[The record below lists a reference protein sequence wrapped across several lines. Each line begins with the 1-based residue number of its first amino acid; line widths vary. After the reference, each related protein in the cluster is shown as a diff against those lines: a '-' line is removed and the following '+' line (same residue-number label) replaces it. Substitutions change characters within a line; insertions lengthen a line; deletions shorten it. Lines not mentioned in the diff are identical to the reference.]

1 MDNTSYLKLK
11 EQVSHGNIQLPLE
24 VYNIECQ
31 SSADS
36 YSHWHD
42 EMEFIYIIDGNSE
55 IHIDF
60 KTFTVS
66 SGDFIVIPKGSI
78 HYMAGLNDSK
88 ISYIALVFNL
98 SLIEGTTLDYSQI
111 SFINPILE
119 NKLLFKN
126 ILTYKDNGYNSIIN
140 SFRQLID
147 SFNSRNYGYQLSIKS
162 FLFNIFYTLFNENH
176 ITIDIEKEHYNDL
189 IKVEKLKEVIK
200 YIQTNYKK
208 SISIKELADIA
219 QYSEYHFLRFF
230 KNETSKTCT
239 QYINHFRIQKAA
251 LLLSNTSLSI
261 TEIAYEVGFGDVSYF
276 IKTFKKYMSTSPNK
290 FRKNSIA
297 L

>member
-1 MDNTSYLKLK
+1 MDSTSYLKLK

-24 VYNIECQ
+24 VYNIESQ
-31 SSADS
+31 NSADS

-55 IHIDF
+55 VHIDF

-78 HYMAGLNDSK
+78 HYMAILMDSK
-88 ISYIALVFNL
+88 ISYIALVFSL

-111 SFINPILE
+111 SFINPIIE
-119 NKLLFKN
+119 SKLLFKN
-126 ILTYKDNGYNSIIN
+126 IITNKDNGYTSILN

-162 FLFNIFYTLFNENH
+162 SLFNIFYTLFNENH
-176 ITIDIEKEHYNDL
+176 IQINIEKEHYNDL

-200 YIQTNYKK
+200 YIQTNYKNP
-208 SISIKELADIA
+208 ISIKELADIA

-239 QYINHFRIQKAA
+239 QYINNFRIQKAA

-276 IKTFKKYMSTSPNK
+276 IKTFKKYMCTSPNK
-290 FRKNSIA
+290 FRKSAMLI
-297 L
+297 

>member
-24 VYNIECQ
+24 VYNIEYQ
-31 SSADS
+31 NSADS

-66 SGDFIVIPKGSI
+66 SGDFIIIPKGSI
-78 HYMAGLNDSK
+78 HYMSVLSDSK
-88 ISYIALVFNL
+88 ISYIALVFSL

-111 SFINPILE
+111 SFINPIIE

-126 ILTYKDNGYNSIIN
+126 IITYKDNGYDSIIS
-140 SFRQLID
+140 SFKQLID
-147 SFNSRNYGYQLSIKS
+147 SFNSRNYGYQLYIKS

-176 ITIDIEKEHYNDL
+176 IQIDIEKEHYNDL

-200 YIQTNYKK
+200 YIQTNYKNP
-208 SISIKELADIA
+208 ISIKELADIA
-219 QYSEYHFLRFF
+219 KYSEYHFLRFF

-239 QYINHFRIQKAA
+239 QYINNFRIQKAA
-251 LLLSNTSLSI
+251 LLLSNTNLSI

-276 IKTFKKYMSTSPNK
+276 IKTFKKYMLTSPNK
-290 FRKNSIA
+290 FRKTSIMT
-297 L
+297 

>member
-1 MDNTSYLKLK
+1 MDNMSYLNLK
-11 EQVSHGNIQLPLE
+11 ERVNHGNIQLPLE
-24 VYNIECQ
+24 VYPVEYQNLE
-31 SSADS
+31 DF

-42 EMEFIYIIDGNSE
+42 EMEFIYIIDGSAE

-60 KTFTVS
+60 KCFKAS
-66 SGDFIVIPKGSI
+66 SGDFVIIPKGAI
-78 HYMAGLNDSK
+78 HYMKGYDNIK
-88 ISYIALVFNL
+88 ISYIAIVFSL
-98 SLIEGTTLDYSQI
+98 SLIEGNTLDYSQI
-111 SFINPILE
+111 SFITPIIE

-126 ILTYKDNGYNSIIN
+126 IITSKDKGYSSIIN
-140 SFRQLID
+140 SFKQLID
-147 SFNSRNYGYQLSIKS
+147 SFNSKNYGYQLSIKS

-200 YIQTNYKK
+200 YIQTNYKRH
-208 SISIKELADIA
+208 ISIKELASIA

-230 KNETSKTCT
+230 KIETSKTCT

-276 IKTFKKYMSTSPNK
+276 IKTFKKYMSTSPTK
-290 FRKNSIA
+290 FRRKNEA
-297 L
+297 

>member
-1 MDNTSYLKLK
+1 MDSTSYLKLK

-24 VYNIECQ
+24 VYNIESQ
-31 SSADS
+31 NSADS

-55 IHIDF
+55 VHIDF

-78 HYMAGLNDSK
+78 HYMAILMDSK
-88 ISYIALVFNL
+88 ISYIALVFSL

-111 SFINPILE
+111 SFINPIIE
-119 NKLLFKN
+119 SKLLFKN
-126 ILTYKDNGYNSIIN
+126 IITNKDNGYTSILS
-140 SFRQLID
+140 SFKQLID

-162 FLFNIFYTLFNENH
+162 SLFNIFYTLFNENH
-176 ITIDIEKEHYNDL
+176 IQINIEKEHYNDL

-200 YIQTNYKK
+200 YIQTNYKNP
-208 SISIKELADIA
+208 ISIKELADIA

-239 QYINHFRIQKAA
+239 QYINNFRIQKAA

-276 IKTFKKYMSTSPNK
+276 IKTFKKYMCTSPNK
-290 FRKNSIA
+290 FRKSAMLI
-297 L
+297 